1 MPRTRTPAARST
13 RRVQRVEAAVAGLA
27 IGFDDGD
34 ADFSLYDIL
43 RRLLPRLRGGEDARA
58 RRRDGR
64 GSRRGPPPRPPTVTK
79 TARVPVG
86 RRGQLGR
93 ERGVLC

>member
-1 MPRTRTPAARST
+1 MSRTRTPAARST

-58 RRRDGR
+58 RQRDGH
-64 GSRRGPPPRPPTVTK
+64 GLRRGPPPRPPTVAK

-93 ERGVLC
+93 EQGVLC